1 MLQWIK
7 DRLKER
13 TTWYALATLAGLF
26 GYNVTPEYAGE
37 VITSIMTTVALI
49 EAGKAEKKK

>member
-1 MLQWIK
+1 MLQWILE
-7 DRLKER
+7 RLKER

-37 VITSIMTTVALI
+37 IISGILTTVALI
-49 EAGKAEKKK
+49 EGVKKEK

>member
-1 MLQWIK
+1 MAVQWIK

-37 VITSIMTTVALI
+37 VISSIVTVVALI
-49 EAGKAEKKK
+49 EGAKKEK